1 MAVEALKLIR
11 ETEEESRRLLDE
23 TKGNAAVIAK
33 DADQEINRLK
43 ENAGEAEKGL
53 AQAISDKYAKE
64 GETEGKAIQA
74 KAEAEAEGLRAVAES
89 NLDSAVNLVLER
101 ILGLR

>member
-11 ETEEESRRLLDE
+11 ETEEEGRRLLDE
-23 TKGNAAVIAK
+23 TKGNATVIAK
-33 DADQEINRLK
+33 EADQEINRLK
-43 ENAGEAEKGL
+43 ENAGEAEKSL

-64 GETEGKAIQA
+64 GETERKAIQA
-74 KAEAEAEGLRAVAES
+74 KAETEAEGLRVVAES

>member
-11 ETEEESRRLLDE
+11 ETEEEGRRLLDE

-33 DADQEINRLK
+33 EAEQEINRLK
-43 ENAGEAEKGL
+43 ENAGEAEKSL
-53 AQAISDKYAKE
+53 TQAVSDKYAKE
-64 GETEGKAIQA
+64 GEIEGKAIQA
-74 KAEAEAEGLRAVAES
+74 KADAEAEELKAVAES

>member
-11 ETEEESRRLLDE
+11 ETEEEGRRLLDE
-23 TKGNAAVIAK
+23 TKGNATVIAK
-33 DADQEINRLK
+33 EADQEINRLK

-74 KAEAEAEGLRAVAES
+74 NADAEAERLRVAAES